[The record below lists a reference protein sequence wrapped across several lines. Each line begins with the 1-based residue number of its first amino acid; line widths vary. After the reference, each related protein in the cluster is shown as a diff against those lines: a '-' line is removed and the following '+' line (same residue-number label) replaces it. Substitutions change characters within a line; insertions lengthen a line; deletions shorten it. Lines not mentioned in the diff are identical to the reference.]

1 MVACPEQTL
10 FSLHDFIAQ
19 QESKDLLRFIV
30 CGSVDHGKSTLI
42 GRLLYESKCL
52 FDDQLDV
59 LAQESR
65 NRGTQGGKLD
75 LSLLLDGLAA
85 EREQKI
91 TIDVAYRFFTTERRR
106 FIVADAPGHEQYTRN
121 MATGASTADLALLV
135 VSAESGLTVQ
145 TKRHL
150 LIVSALGVRQIVVAV
165 NKMDR
170 VGWSRSEFG
179 ELEAEFRAFADDLDF
194 ATSAV
199 IPLAA
204 ASGDNVVSRS
214 DHMDWYR
221 GPSLLE
227 YLERVHIVP
236 KACGES
242 LRIPVQWVN
251 RPDPGFRGYC
261 GLIAG
266 GEVHPG
272 MPVQVLPSGQW
283 ARVERIVTAD
293 GDLDRA
299 VAGQAVT
306 MTLAGEIDVSRGDVI
321 AEIGRPAPV
330 TDRFCAR
337 LVWMGEEP
345 LTAGKPYLL
354 KLAAATATA
363 TLEPGLRVFDLDA
376 RESTP
381 AHSLRING
389 IGSGVFALDRR
400 IAVDRYADNKETGS
414 FVLIDPE
421 SYDTVGL
428 GMVDDVVPALSRRP
442 AGVSAAIT
450 DLIRSTESHARSIAK
465 AASWRTTGSL
475 DTFILATFIT
485 GNAKAA
491 GAVALTEIL
500 TKTALYYLHERVW
513 VLIPWG
519 KRASGRKRAGVDKAA
534 TLPWRRAQ
542 RLVRCCVDR
551 KEPSRTA
558 AAPIAR
564 ARSCSSVFAAKPVAS
579 TERNPSPAR

>member
-1 MVACPEQTL
+1 MIACPEQTPFL
-10 FSLHDFIAQ
+10 LDDFVAQ
-19 QESKDLLRFIV
+19 QESKNLLRFIV

-52 FDDQLDV
+52 FDDQLDA
-59 LAQESR
+59 LAKDSR
-65 NRGTQGGKLD
+65 AHGTQGGKLD

-91 TIDVAYRFFTTERRR
+91 TIDVAYRFFTTARRK

-150 LIVSALGVRQIVVAV
+150 LIVSVLGVRQIVVAV

-170 VGWSRSEFG
+170 VGWSRSEFAQ
-179 ELEAEFRAFADDLDF
+179 LEAEFRAFANNLDF
-194 ATSAV
+194 DTFAF
-199 IPLAA
+199 IPVAA
-204 ASGDNVVSRS
+204 ASGDNVVNRS

-227 YLERVHIVP
+227 YLERVQIVR
-236 KACGES
+236 KSHGVAF
-242 LRIPVQWVN
+242 RMPVQWVN

-266 GEVHPG
+266 GEVHPD
-272 MPVQVLPSGQW
+272 MPVQILPSGRW

-306 MTLAGEIDVSRGDVI
+306 LTLAGEIDVSRGDLI
-321 AEIGRPAPV
+321 AEIGAPAPV
-330 TDRFCAR
+330 TDRLRTR

-345 LTAGKPYLL
+345 LTPGKPYLL
-354 KLAAATATA
+354 RRATSTATA
-363 TLEPGLRVFDLDA
+363 TLQPGLRVFDLDT
-376 RESTP
+376 RESTQ
-381 AHSLRING
+381 ADCLQING
-389 IGSGVFALDRR
+389 IGIGILELDRH
-400 IAVDRYADNKETGS
+400 IAIDRYADNKETGS
-414 FVLIDPE
+414 FILIDPE

-428 GMVDDVVPALSRRP
+428 GMVDEVLPTLSRRLTRI
-442 AGVSAAIT
+442 GAAIT
-450 DLIRSTESHARSIAK
+450 DLIRSTESHSRSIAK
-465 AASWRTTGSL
+465 AASWRMTGSL
-475 DTFILATFIT
+475 DTFIIATFVI
-485 GNAKAA
+485 GNPKAA

-500 TKTALYYLHERVW
+500 TKTALYYFHERMW

-519 KRASGRKRAGVDKAA
+519 KRASGRRRTRGVDASRSAPSVVTSRRSGFSSASLFSRRMQCKA
-534 TLPWRRAQ
+534 
-542 RLVRCCVDR
+542 
-551 KEPSRTA
+551 
-558 AAPIAR
+558 
-564 ARSCSSVFAAKPVAS
+564 
-579 TERNPSPAR
+579 